1 MTAASVPE
9 SKDVSVIIPSNLDA
23 RMDWLKHRLLF
34 LYRYGF
40 QGEVVVGVWEGHAKI
55 DALLSFCFGLSP
67 NIRVIRQDGALRFTE
82 RALTLAEQAS
92 GKFIIQ
98 TGDDDFLLPEAL
110 GKLAVILAEDSSIV
124 CAQGRTVSINS
135 TLTSPLEIFPF
146 PMWPA
151 LEHEVL
157 TRFSNYSRRPGQL
170 FHALFRR
177 ADFIERYQWMDEAM
191 VHTNN
196 SDVWFEVIG
205 EFYGIIKGR
214 FFILDE
220 LFILRGKDS
229 SNASRKVRAS
239 GRQFPSFLQAEEFS
253 TTYKIFEAQTFRL
266 FATMGVDVH
275 EASNRQTILHGVL
288 QIIGAAAFMRREP
301 PPPDEM
307 RFAKM
312 LQQYPLH
319 PMLERVLRMVLE
331 TKPA

>member
-1 MTAASVPE
+1 
-9 SKDVSVIIPSNLDA
+9 
-23 RMDWLKHRLLF
+23 
-34 LYRYGF
+34 
-40 QGEVVVGVWEGHAKI
+40 
-55 DALLSFCFGLSP
+55 
-67 NIRVIRQDGALRFTE
+67 
-82 RALTLAEQAS
+82 
-92 GKFIIQ
+92 
-98 TGDDDFLLPEAL
+98 
-110 GKLAVILAEDSSIV
+110 
-124 CAQGRTVSINS
+124 
-135 TLTSPLEIFPF
+135 
-146 PMWPA
+146 
-151 LEHEVL
+151 
-157 TRFSNYSRRPGQL
+157 
-170 FHALFRR
+170 
-177 ADFIERYQWMDEAM
+177 M

-196 SDVWFEVIG
+196 SDVWFEAIG

-253 TTYKIFEAQTFRL
+253 TTYKIFEAQLFRL
-266 FATMGVDVH
+266 FATVGVNVN